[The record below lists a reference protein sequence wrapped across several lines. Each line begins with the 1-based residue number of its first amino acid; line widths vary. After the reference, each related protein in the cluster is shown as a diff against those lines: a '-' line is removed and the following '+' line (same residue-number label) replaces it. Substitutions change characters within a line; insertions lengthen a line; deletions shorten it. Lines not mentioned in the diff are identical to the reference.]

1 MLEIYT
7 PYKELS
13 MDESM
18 MLWKSWWV
26 FRQYIKNKRHKCW
39 DKVFQLCTNDG
50 LVLKV
55 QIYSGTK
62 FIDTKS
68 LGQTEP
74 IALDIVEP

>member
-7 PYKELS
+7 PHKELS

-18 MLWKSWWV
+18 MLWKSQLV
-26 FRQYIKNKRHKCW
+26 FQQYIKNKRRKSW
-39 DKVFQLCTNDG
+39 DKVFELCTNDG

-74 IALDIVEP
+74 IALHLMEP